1 MTFAAFTPTKSVRVT
16 WADHPATPARSSV
29 TFTPVRP
36 TEALAPGVTVPR
48 AAVAGAE
55 MERAPTGTSTVTVL
69 SAVAADAGRTTE
81 PTRAVDTAAIRDT
94 REMVRMVETFA
105 N

>member
-1 MTFAAFTPTKSVRVT
+1 
-16 WADHPATPARSSV
+16 
-29 TFTPVRP
+29 
-36 TEALAPGVTVPR
+36 
-48 AAVAGAE
+48 

-81 PTRAVDTAAIRDT
+81 PTRAVDTAAIRVT